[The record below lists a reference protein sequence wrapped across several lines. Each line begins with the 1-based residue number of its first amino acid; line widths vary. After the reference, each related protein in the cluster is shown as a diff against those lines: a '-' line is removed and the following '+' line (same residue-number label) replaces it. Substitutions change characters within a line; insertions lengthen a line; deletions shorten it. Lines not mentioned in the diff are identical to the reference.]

1 MDISKRLP
9 FGYSNCDYA
18 DKKSRTPSLLRGGAR
33 YPPRHQHSVPG
44 FCRKP
49 DSGFPTG
56 RFAAVRN
63 LKSFSSA
70 VERYVDRSPRRM
82 ECRKGSD
89 TVVQCAEENGR
100 MCAENCLRLTKR

>member
-82 ECRKGSD
+82 ECRKAPILWFNALRK
-89 TVVQCAEENGR
+89 TVECARRIACG
-100 MCAENCLRLTKR
+100 